1 MKLTLLI
8 ETGETC
14 SFKLLDTTCGD
25 LGYLPES
32 SQDFIKDRFKFKD
45 TIGIVQLVLNKTKGS
60 EVIQEPTFIDHRV
73 TSDWITLNSNFDGW
87 FTLTYIVIPNEEWF
101 NSHQDYLQLYQTV
114 YYSDGVDIYKYFN
127 GESQKVDLQEL
138 VERNEEDTTI
148 SKYTQDFTSICF
160 LKKCFINLCKQ
171 IFEQRGFSKCVT
183 RGNVDQQLIYNRDLI
198 WMTLNTISYLTEFEQ
213 LAEAERVIELFEET
227 CNGICK
233 SYNREY
239 DRIGC
244 GCS

>member
-1 MKLTLLI
+1 MKLNI
-8 ETGETC
+8 QVETGEKC
-14 SFKLLDTTCGD
+14 EFSILDITNCEC
-25 LGYLPES
+25 GYLPED
-32 SQDFIKDRFKFKD
+32 SQDTSINRFKYSE
-45 TIGIVQLVLNKTKGS
+45 TIGIIKLTLNKTSGTEDGEIIFVPHDFPSNYIK
-60 EVIQEPTFIDHRV
+60 IPTR
-73 TSDWITLNSNFDGW
+73 FDGW
-87 FTLTYIVIPNEEWF
+87 FTLTYIVIPTKEWF
-101 NSHQDYLQLYQTV
+101 DNNQDNLQLYQTV

-160 LKKCFINLCKQ
+160 LKKCFISLCKQ
-171 IFEQRGFSKCVT
+171 IFEQRGFSKCLT
-183 RGNVDQQLIYNRDLI
+183 KGNLDSQLIYNRDLV
-198 WMTLNTISYLTEFEQ
+198 WMTINTISYLTEFEQ
-213 LAEAERVIELFEET
+213 LAEAERIIELFEGT